1 MVQLV
6 FFAAGSAAVVL
17 LSWRSLRVPG
27 SHGFYRFFAFE
38 FLLALIVINAP
49 VWFQKPFS
57 PRQIASWILLTFS
70 AGLATEAFRL
80 LRQIGRPSAGAAR
93 DANLPFENTT
103 RLVTTGLYRLIR
115 HPMYASLLAFAW
127 GACLKDPSV
136 VCLALAVGVSGF
148 LTATALVEER
158 ENRGRFREE
167 YASYMKATWRFIPF
181 VF

>member
-1 MVQLV
+1 MVQLAV
-6 FFAAGSAAVVL
+6 FAAGSAAVVL
-17 LSWRSLRVPG
+17 LSWRSLRVLG

-49 VWFQKPFS
+49 VWFQTPFS
-57 PRQIASWILLTFS
+57 ARQVASWILLTLS
-70 AGLATEAFRL
+70 AGLAAESFRL
-80 LRQIGRPSAGAAR
+80 LRQIGRPSAAAAT

-103 RLVTTGLYRLIR
+103 TLVAAGLYRFIR

-127 GACLKDPSV
+127 GACLKHPSV

-148 LTATALVEER
+148 ITATALVEER
-158 ENRGRFREE
+158 ENRGRFGEE
-167 YASYMKATWRFIPF
+167 YANYMKATRRFIPF